1 MNEDVLDSIF
11 ENIFVDR
18 RTEDER
24 LLDDVPK
31 TRTREI
37 PERIDETVMETS
49 VPFEYRPGPV
59 EEFVTTP
66 SSWAMLPAMVSG
78 NPAWFIPNVGSA
90 VNSAA
95 QYIKSKLPTGVEKF
109 IPETGDPWDFVTEVV
124 DTGDWKYLVPFSG
137 KEKDMARNPEDYAE

>member
-24 LLDDVPK
+24 LLDAVPK
-31 TRTREI
+31 TRTRKI
-37 PERIDETVMETS
+37 PERVDENIMETP
-49 VPFEYRPGPV
+49 VPFEYRPGFV
-59 EEFVTTP
+59 EEFVTKP

-78 NPAWFIPNVGSA
+78 NPAWLTPDVGRA
-90 VNSAA
+90 VNSAV
-95 QYIKSKLPTGVEKF
+95 QGVKSVLPTGVRKF
-109 IPETGDPWDFVTEVV
+109 VPETGDPWDFVTEAI

-137 KEKDMARNPEDYAE
+137 KERDMARNPEDYAE

>member
-18 RTEDER
+18 RTEDEK
-24 LLDDVPK
+24 LLDAVPK
-31 TRTREI
+31 TRVRKV
-37 PERIDETVMETS
+37 PERIDENVMGTPE
-49 VPFEYRPGPV
+49 PFKYRPGPI

-78 NPAWFIPNVGSA
+78 NPAWLIPDAGSA
-90 VNSAA
+90 VNSAV
-95 QYIKSKLPTGVEKF
+95 QGVKSVLPTGARKF
-109 IPETGDPWDFVTEVV
+109 VPETGDPWDFVTEVI
-124 DTGDWKYLVPFSG
+124 DTGDWKYLVPFRE